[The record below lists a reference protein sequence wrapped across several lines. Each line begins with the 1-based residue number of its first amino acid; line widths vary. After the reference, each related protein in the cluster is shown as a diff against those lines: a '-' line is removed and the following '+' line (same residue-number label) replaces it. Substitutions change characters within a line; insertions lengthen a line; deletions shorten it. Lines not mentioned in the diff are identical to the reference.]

1 MNLTAWQGIHLDKD
15 NNNRTMK
22 NYSFNLISGR
32 FTKEDAQKIVTGL
45 VDVKIKYHEEK
56 IRQSDSEED
65 IKMREKK
72 IKELQMH
79 LYEFRRHIKHQNEN
93 IELTGGFAL

>member
-1 MNLTAWQGIHLDKD
+1 
-15 NNNRTMK
+15 MK

-32 FTKEDAQKIVTGL
+32 FTKEDAQRIVTGL

-72 IKELQMH
+72 IKDLQLN
-79 LYEFRRHIKHQNEN
+79 LYEFRRHLKHQK
-93 IELTGGFAL
+93 ELVELSGEFVL

>member
-1 MNLTAWQGIHLDKD
+1 
-15 NNNRTMK
+15 MK
-22 NYSFNLISGR
+22 NYSFNLVSGR
-32 FTKEDAQKIVTGL
+32 FSKEDAQKIVTGL

-56 IRQSDSEED
+56 IRQSDNEED

-79 LYEFRRHIKHQNEN
+79 LYEFRRHIKQQKEN
-93 IELTGGFAL
+93 VELSGEFAI